1 MSSPEGPFR
10 LGGKR
15 PLKERRRCISPRIC
29 SRSPLT
35 RLCFSGL
42 ETKASVLRAL
52 RSLVR
57 ERAPSGSLRRSRLS
71 TADRSSSWRRRQQ
84 RCRSDAQR
92 TAHRQPEDGRR
103 PAGGSVLGDTCSEPL
118 LPSRAAGDSAGKRS
132 RLCSLTSELE
142 AQLQRLN
149 FTEDEAERGAAPSE
163 DKRRSAS
170 LRRSPAGETLELLE
184 RDFSVQSLTSM
195 INEDC
200 FYDSMLGIQTAPTL
214 QG

>member
-1 MSSPEGPFR
+1 M
-10 LGGKR
+10 
-15 PLKERRRCISPRIC
+15 
-29 SRSPLT
+29 
-35 RLCFSGL
+35 
-42 ETKASVLRAL
+42 LRAL
-52 RSLVR
+52 RSLLR
-57 ERAPSGSLRRSRLS
+57 ERVPGGSLRRSRLS

-118 LPSRAAGDSAGKRS
+118 LPSRVAANSAGKRS

-163 DKRRSAS
+163 DKSRSAS
-170 LRRSPAGETLELLE
+170 LRRSTAGEALELLE